1 MRKRHSSWLTPAL
14 FILFITFIAFSHAD
28 AKKIYMAPPPL
39 GSDET
44 GDGSLE
50 HPFATLK
57 QSSYAI
63 TGAFDYTQLEGDTII
78 LLPGA
83 YNHEQRII
91 GGTSYFRGK
100 DINNPL
106 VIMGDPAA
114 VASGNK
120 PYYTD
125 ADACSEASPDVG
137 VAIQMSRYYG
147 RENEAEADI
156 QYILFKDID
165 FKDFETYAM
174 NIDDGGSFSRT
185 TPAHHITIDN
195 CVMDPGT
202 CSPRHCLKI
211 SGLENFEIKNCVFT
225 GMELC
230 GIDAVGCHDGY
241 IHDNIFR
248 DGKTTSGE
256 YGNGITVKG
265 GSRDILIEKNLFLRL
280 NCYGVQIGQTT
291 GIDFLRPPA
300 CERDADG
307 DIMNYEAKHIDVF
320 RNLFV
325 HVSNPITWCNAIGGR
340 VYHNT
345 FYTPRNSGE
354 LYGTGRMVK
363 IWMLVSS

>member
-1 MRKRHSSWLTPAL
+1 MK
-14 FILFITFIAFSHAD
+14 
-28 AKKIYMAPPPL
+28 
-39 GSDET
+39 G
-44 GDGSLE
+44 
-50 HPFATLK
+50 
-57 QSSYAI
+57 
-63 TGAFDYTQLEGDTII
+63 
-78 LLPGA
+78 
-83 YNHEQRII
+83 
-91 GGTSYFRGK
+91 
-100 DINNPL
+100 
-106 VIMGDPAA
+106 
-114 VASGNK
+114 
-120 PYYTD
+120 
-125 ADACSEASPDVG
+125 
-137 VAIQMSRYYG
+137 
-147 RENEAEADI
+147 
-156 QYILFKDID
+156 
-165 FKDFETYAM
+165 
-174 NIDDGGSFSRT
+174 
-185 TPAHHITIDN
+185 
-195 CVMDPGT
+195 PGT

-300 CERDADG
+300 CELDADG

-354 LYGTGRMVK
+354 LYGTGRMFK
-363 IWMLVSS
+363 IWMLVSSWGGCTAIACQGGEFKNNIIYHGLGDTYPYSNRILWVQNAGTLPETFEFSNNLWYCPDDPAVSEPDWDLIESTYGTTPQHSDNHTGDPLFTNPDPSAPNDFMVSDLSPAIGLGALLDAVRNDFFDVEFNSPPTVGAIEATGSSGRPSYNNSLQIELWD